1 MINQM
6 SGFADHVCGGLGTFG
21 AKPKIAP
28 IRWRCHC
35 VLLSCVTAYQP
46 CGHCGA
52 ERQKCIFYRNKGN
65 RNRDNIDKRQ
75 VLEGDEPLRSCRI
88 RVEQL
93 GADRGCTGRHSC
105 HHQRGYAEEAIARIE
120 HGSREHE
127 KVEHPDMNLS
137 AKLSILH
144 AHTLSFMTR
153 DVEIGLQAVNLRLE
167 AGNDALLI
175 INEILLAV
183 MLSDC

>member
-1 MINQM
+1 MYVAA
-6 SGFADHVCGGLGTFG
+6 SGRLVQS
-21 AKPKIAP
+21 
-28 IRWRCHC
+28 RR
-35 VLLSCVTAYQP
+35 LLQSA
-46 CGHCGA
+46 GDA

-127 KVEHPDMNLS
+127 KVEHPDS
-137 AKLSILH
+137 CAGQRQGFEEHEPQREVEYSPC
-144 AHTLSFMTR
+144 AHFEFHDERRR
-153 DVEIGLQAVNLRLE
+153 DRPPSGEPASRGGQ
-167 AGNDALLI
+167 
-175 INEILLAV
+175 
-183 MLSDC
+183 